1 MRLSLFSSRAV
12 SKFRDESDYL
22 NLTDKSSVWSISP
35 TAVTNYNLFL
45 LLTICNRKS
54 LMIQMWVIIIYYL
67 GYIKNSYI
75 RYFSTTL
82 LLAQHRSRLLF
93 LQKISDVQLSSIA
106 APLALLGCVS
116 YLAISIVIATLASCD
131 QVSFEVQFVY
141 PSLVCLRLLCQA

>member
-22 NLTDKSSVWSISP
+22 NLTDKSSVWSINP

-67 GYIKNSYI
+67 GHIKNSYI

-82 LLAQHRSRLLF
+82 LLEQHRSRLLF
-93 LQKISDVQLSSIA
+93 LQKISDVRLSSIA
-106 APLALLGCVS
+106 APLAFLGCFS
-116 YLAISIVIATLASCD
+116 YLAISIVIATLVSCD

-141 PSLVCLRLLCQA
+141 TSLVCLRLLCQA